1 MRYLNPNSGLSID
14 LGQLDAEKKRFF
26 EAAQNQFRS
35 NVNWFEFEQLVFSY
49 TSPVFHKSR
58 NRADVLR
65 DPLYHSLKDMWL
77 QLGVQQGFV
86 AAGSEAADAKTESTK
101 RPSGANGSARGRDLE
116 TTGQSAVSR
125 RRGR

>member
-1 MRYLNPNSGLSID
+1 MRYLNPNSGVSID

-26 EAAQNQFRS
+26 ETAQNQFRG
-35 NVNWFEFEQLVFSY
+35 NANWFEFEQLVFSY

-58 NRADVLR
+58 NRAEVLR

-77 QLGVQQGFV
+77 QLGIQQGFV
-86 AAGSEAADAKTESTK
+86 AAGSESAHAKTESTK
-101 RPSGANGSARGRDLE
+101 RPSGANGAARGRNLE
-116 TTGQSAVSR
+116 TAGQSSLSR